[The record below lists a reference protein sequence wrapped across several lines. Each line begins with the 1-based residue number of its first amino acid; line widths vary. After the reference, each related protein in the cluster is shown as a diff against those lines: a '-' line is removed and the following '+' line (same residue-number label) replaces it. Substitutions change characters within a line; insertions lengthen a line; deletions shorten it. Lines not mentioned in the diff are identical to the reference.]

1 MKPAILALALLAVSA
16 TALAEPDLAAETAQ
30 ARATAGRLVSQVG
43 AALQKEMAAG
53 GPVAAIGVCSQAAP
67 EIAGNLSRETGT
79 RVTRVSLKTRN
90 PMIGTPDAWEQA
102 ALADFDRR
110 AAAGEAPDGLERAEV
125 VDEPGGRVFRYLKA
139 IPVKP
144 VCLACHGSQDAI
156 APAVRDKL
164 RETYP
169 HDRATGYGL
178 GQIRGAVSIK
188 KPL

>member
-1 MKPAILALALLAVSA
+1 MKPALLALALLTFPAAVLA
-16 TALAEPDLAAETAQ
+16 DADLTAE
-30 ARATAGRLVSQVG
+30 ARATAGKLVSQVG
-43 AALQKEMAAG
+43 GALQKEMAAG
-53 GPVAAIGVCSQAAP
+53 GPVAAIGVCSQVAP
-67 EIAGNLSRETGT
+67 EIAGALSRETGT

-110 AAAGEAPDGLERAEV
+110 ASAGEAPDGLERAEV

-144 VCLACHGSQDAI
+144 VCLACHGAQDAI

-169 HDRATGYGL
+169 HDRATGYAL